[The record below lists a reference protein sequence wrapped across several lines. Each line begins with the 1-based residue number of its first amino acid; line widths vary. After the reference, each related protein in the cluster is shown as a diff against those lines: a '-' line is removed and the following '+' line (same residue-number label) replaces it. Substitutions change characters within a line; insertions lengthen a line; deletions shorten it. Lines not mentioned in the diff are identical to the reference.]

1 VALVAGRAKPRRPRV
16 FDRHAGRW
24 KFGMRA
30 THPGQWVQ
38 MDHMSVSF
46 PGATVKNFTAVCPT
60 TGYLVARATS
70 HNAAR
75 FLEQVLDT
83 MPFLLT
89 PSKWTAVAS

>member
-1 VALVAGRAKPRRPRV
+1 M

-75 FLEQVLDT
+75 FLEQVLDA